1 MENSYG
7 DSLKKKKKLGLKLL
21 YDTAI
26 LLLGVYPKKIMIQKS
41 CIPVFFAALFII
53 SRTWKQPRCPWT
65 DEWINTMQY
74 IYTMKYYSAIKR
86 NKCELVGVRYMTRAC

>member
-1 MENSYG
+1 MENSYR

-26 LLLGVYPKKIMIQKS
+26 LLLGVYPKKIMIQKDT

-53 SRTWKQPRCPWT
+53 SRTWKQPRCP
-65 DEWINTMQY
+65 
-74 IYTMKYYSAIKR
+74 
-86 NKCELVGVRYMTRAC
+86 